1 MLLFIIFCT
10 SWWSFTKAFH
20 RPIHRWSLTPATAVV
35 PTSLHND
42 EMSKIM
48 SSILTGFMTLTTV
61 RAVNADSRT
70 GNSLRSDEIQ
80 LDLTDDYLGLGLLLE
95 DYKGVSRVV
104 VSSIKDDAPTNCK
117 NVVKPGFVLV
127 SVGSINVEK
136 MPLTEV
142 AVTLKNARRPV
153 RLVFRDTTGKPS

>member
-1 MLLFIIFCT
+1 
-10 SWWSFTKAFH
+10 
-20 RPIHRWSLTPATAVV
+20 
-35 PTSLHND
+35 
-42 EMSKIM
+42 MSTV
-48 SSILTGFMTLTTV
+48 LTGLITLTSV
-61 RAVNADSRT
+61 QAANAV

-80 LDLTDDYLGLGLLLE
+80 LDLTGDYLGLGLLLE

-104 VSSIKDDAPTNCK
+104 VSSVKDDAPTNCK

-142 AVTLKNARRPV
+142 ASTLKSARRPV
-153 RLVFRDTTGKPS
+153 RLVFRDTTGKQPSVITTHLQ

>member
-1 MLLFIIFCT
+1 MV
-10 SWWSFTKAFH
+10 WWSFTNAFH
-20 RPIHRWSLTPATAVV
+20 RGPIHRWSLAPTTAVV

-48 SSILTGFMTLTTV
+48 SSLLTGFMTLASV
-61 RAVNADSRT
+61 QAVNADSRA

-80 LDLTDDYLGLGLLLE
+80 LELTGDYLGLGLLLE
-95 DYKGVSRVV
+95 DYKSVSRVV
-104 VSSIKDDAPTNCK
+104 VSSVKDDAPTNCK

-136 MPLTEV
+136 MPLTDV
-142 AVTLKNARRPV
+142 AATLKSARRPV
-153 RLVFRDTTGKPS
+153 RLVFRDTTGEPKVFATLT